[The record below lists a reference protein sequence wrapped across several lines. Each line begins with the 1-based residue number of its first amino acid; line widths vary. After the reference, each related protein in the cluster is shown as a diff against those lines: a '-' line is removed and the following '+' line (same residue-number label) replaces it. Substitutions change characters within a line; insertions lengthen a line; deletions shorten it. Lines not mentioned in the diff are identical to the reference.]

1 MSLDIIEEDLPDSP
15 DKNKFNT
22 VALGLFL
29 LGLFVLA
36 VGAGLFFFKGKQNS
50 DIKILSASAS
60 VAPSGEIMVHVDGA
74 VKSPGVY
81 KLSSDSRVKDAVA
94 AAGGLASE
102 ADEAKINLAAKVA
115 DGQKIHIA
123 SQSEAVGNTQQ
134 ATSSESNLININTA
148 SEAELDKLP
157 GIGPVTAAKII
168 NLRPYGAVEE
178 LLSKKAV
185 SSSVYGK
192 IKDLI
197 SL

>member
-1 MSLDIIEEDLPDSP
+1 MDRDIIEEDLPDSP
-15 DKNKFNT
+15 DKNKFNA

-60 VAPSGEIMVHVDGA
+60 AVPSGEIMVHVDGA
-74 VKSPGVY
+74 VKNPGVY
-81 KLSSDSRVKDAVA
+81 KLSAGSRVKDAVV

-102 ADEAKINLAAKVA
+102 ADQAKINLAAKVV

-123 SQSEAVGNTQQ
+123 SQYEVISNKQEVI
-134 ATSSESNLININTA
+134 SSQSNLVNINTA

-157 GIGPVTAAKII
+157 GIGPVTAGKII
-168 NLRPYGAVEE
+168 NLRPYGSVEE

-185 SSSVYGK
+185 SSSVYSK
-192 IKDLI
+192 IKDLV

>member
-1 MSLDIIEEDLPDSP
+1 
-15 DKNKFNT
+15 
-22 VALGLFL
+22 
-29 LGLFVLA
+29 
-36 VGAGLFFFKGKQNS
+36 
-50 DIKILSASAS
+50 
-60 VAPSGEIMVHVDGA
+60 VHVDGA

-81 KLSSDSRVKDAVA
+81 KLSADSRVKDVVA

-115 DGQKIHIA
+115 DGQKLHIA
-123 SQSEAVGNTQQ
+123 SQSEAVSNAQQ

-157 GIGPVTAAKII
+157 GIGPVTSAKII
-168 NLRPYGAVEE
+168 SLRPYLRIEE

-192 IKDLI
+192 IKDLV
-197 SL
+197 SY

>member
-1 MSLDIIEEDLPDSP
+1 M
-15 DKNKFNT
+15 
-22 VALGLFL
+22 
-29 LGLFVLA
+29 
-36 VGAGLFFFKGKQNS
+36 
-50 DIKILSASAS
+50 
-60 VAPSGEIMVHVDGA
+60 
-74 VKSPGVY
+74 
-81 KLSSDSRVKDAVA
+81 A

-102 ADEAKINLAAKVA
+102 ADQAKINLAAKVA

-123 SQSEAVGNTQQ
+123 SQYEATSNTQQ
-134 ATSSESNLININTA
+134 VISSESNLININTA

-168 NLRPYGAVEE
+168 SLRPYGTLEE

-192 IKDLI
+192 IKDLV